1 MMKFLKNRYEKE
13 SFLKSFLL
21 FFISMFIFIS
31 LLFIFY
37 YKNLKQEK
45 LYSLYLEMK
54 NYSLTLKGDKF
65 ETEIVSPK
73 KTKFYELLE
82 NGNSYYIDVPIPF
95 LEKEVLRIK
104 YNKNK
109 FRKELFTALNQ
120 IIYIYVLSVIM
131 ILVLSFLF
139 SIYSLSP
146 LRRAYLMLD
155 ESVKDIIH
163 DINTPV
169 SSILINMKILKSK
182 YKDDEDVEN
191 TILATKQLSNIY
203 NNLKSLIK
211 ETEKNIQ
218 EVNLKDIIKSE
229 INFFRKVYPEIKVET
244 ELNDLTVRVDK
255 TVAERIITN
264 LLSNAF
270 KHNIKNGYVKI
281 KLHKELVIKNSS
293 PYIKNPDKLFDRYYK
308 EADRGIGIGLSIVK
322 KLCLEIGW
330 EVSIRYEEGE
340 FTAQI
345 KL

>member
-1 MMKFLKNRYEKE
+1 MIRIFQNRYERE

-21 FFISMFIFIS
+21 FFLSMFVFVS
-31 LLFIFY
+31 LLFVFY

-65 ETEIVSPK
+65 ETELVPLK
-73 KTKFYELLE
+73 EKKFYELLE
-82 NGNSYYIDVPIPF
+82 NSGSYYIDVPIPF
-95 LEKEVLRIK
+95 VKNEALRIK
-104 YNKNK
+104 YSKDR
-109 FRKELFTALNQ
+109 FRKELVISTEK
-120 IIYIYVLSVIM
+120 ITYIYALSTLLIF
-131 ILVLSFLF
+131 ILSFLF
-139 SIYSLSP
+139 SFYSISP
-146 LRRAYLMLD
+146 LRRAYSMLD

-203 NNLKSLIK
+203 NNLKTLIK
-211 ETEKNIQ
+211 ETEKSVQ
-218 EVNLKDIIKSE
+218 EVNLKDIVESE
-229 INFFRKVYPEIKVET
+229 INFFKKLHPEIKVET
-244 ELNDLTVRVDK
+244 VLKDLVVNVDR

-270 KHNIKNGYVKI
+270 KHNTRNGYVKVKI
-281 KLHKELVIKNSS
+281 DKNVVIKNSS
-293 PYIKNPDKLFDRYYK
+293 PYIKNPDKLFDRYYR
-308 EADRGIGIGLSIVK
+308 ETDRGIGIGLNIVK

-330 EVSIRYEEGE
+330 EVSISYEKGE